1 MSPRVRHSAKCT
13 VCGRRARTFEPSG
26 YVCNECRQE
35 QAEIDAV
42 QQVDEDA
49 VSRIR
54 QQTKHALEERRPPR
68 SREKAPAPTIQR
80 VKRKRRSISLRGTTN
95 ARLSAYA
102 KMMGK
107 SKQSLL
113 EEMILPIPE
122 ELVRPPS
129 AKKSRPRSFSFP
141 LML

>member
-1 MSPRVRHSAKCT
+1 
-13 VCGRRARTFEPSG
+13 
-26 YVCNECRQE
+26 
-35 QAEIDAV
+35 V

-113 EEMILPIPE
+113 EEMIHERLDALGVPIPE